1 VSAKNGYRDLA
12 ELLMKLGS
20 NANSKDHQQN
30 TPLHLAAL
38 NGHKNVAE
46 VLIRYGSDVNVTN
59 DFGLSPL
66 HWAAKSGHQE
76 ITEFLIQHGSDVMAQ
91 NGIHVT
97 ALHLAALNGH
107 KNVAEVLIRYGSDVN
122 VINYF
127 GQSLLHWAAKSGHQ
141 EITEFLVQRGS
152 DVIAQDELQRTPLHL
167 AAQNGYE
174 DLAEMLIQ
182 HGSDVNARDHLQR
195 TPLHLAAQ
203 EGYENVFE
211 FLILAAK
218 NVYEDLAE
226 MLIQHGSDVNA
237 RDYLQRTPLHLAA
250 QNGYEDLA
258 EILRQHGG
266 DVNARDH
273 LQRTPLHLATRNGN
287 RNFAEILIWYG
298 SDVNSG
304 DISRQTPLHLA
315 AQNGYE
321 NLIRYESAWRNELGE
336 TPLHVGNVTFV
347 DWPVQSGVYKQIL
360 VTLIQHGGDVNARDH
375 LPLTSFHLAARNGNE
390 DLAEILIRYGS
401 DVNAKNHQQHTP
413 LYLAALNGHKN
424 VVEVLIRYG
433 SDVNGTNYLGQSP
446 LRQLIIGEVV
456 VSSIFVNTADNLT
469 QAPYEFA
476 ASGYKRNKP
485 EKINEDA
492 DCKSTLAINRENLRG
507 IWLKWSPSYNQAP
520 YKFDP
525 KTAPVIRTATVLE
538 YLENERSL
546 ENQLEE
552 EFCSK
557 DFTPSKLLCIH
568 SEFPFLFASV
578 NLSTALGNVSGQRD
592 YKLKLNKPLSLSL
605 DGGDTAYL
613 HLGLVIKYQ
622 GRCETAY
629 RVKCCS
635 IVTSTCKICP
645 TISASNE
652 RPKDRD
658 DEEEKMCYN
667 YSSDVNDSKHFLQ
680 NPSYLTGYILLIT
693 LVIVSISSTIAICMI
708 VPVIVSLNY
717 LRTRGIYGSEKEEVG
732 HLAFQEHNQFVQW

>member
-1 VSAKNGYRDLA
+1 
-12 ELLMKLGS
+12 
-20 NANSKDHQQN
+20 
-30 TPLHLAAL
+30 
-38 NGHKNVAE
+38 
-46 VLIRYGSDVNVTN
+46 
-59 DFGLSPL
+59 
-66 HWAAKSGHQE
+66 
-76 ITEFLIQHGSDVMAQ
+76 
-91 NGIHVT
+91 
-97 ALHLAALNGH
+97 
-107 KNVAEVLIRYGSDVN
+107 
-122 VINYF
+122 
-127 GQSLLHWAAKSGHQ
+127 
-141 EITEFLVQRGS
+141 
-152 DVIAQDELQRTPLHL
+152 
-167 AAQNGYE
+167 
-174 DLAEMLIQ
+174 
-182 HGSDVNARDHLQR
+182 
-195 TPLHLAAQ
+195 
-203 EGYENVFE
+203 
-211 FLILAAK
+211 
-218 NVYEDLAE
+218 
-226 MLIQHGSDVNA
+226 
-237 RDYLQRTPLHLAA
+237 
-250 QNGYEDLA
+250 
-258 EILRQHGG
+258 
-266 DVNARDH
+266 
-273 LQRTPLHLATRNGN
+273 
-287 RNFAEILIWYG
+287 
-298 SDVNSG
+298 
-304 DISRQTPLHLA
+304 
-315 AQNGYE
+315 
-321 NLIRYESAWRNELGE
+321 
-336 TPLHVGNVTFV
+336 
-347 DWPVQSGVYKQIL
+347 
-360 VTLIQHGGDVNARDH
+360 
-375 LPLTSFHLAARNGNE
+375 
-390 DLAEILIRYGS
+390 
-401 DVNAKNHQQHTP
+401 
-413 LYLAALNGHKN
+413 
-424 VVEVLIRYG
+424 
-433 SDVNGTNYLGQSP
+433 
-446 LRQLIIGEVV
+446 
-456 VSSIFVNTADNLT
+456 
-469 QAPYEFA
+469 
-476 ASGYKRNKP
+476 
-485 EKINEDA
+485 
-492 DCKSTLAINRENLRG
+492 
-507 IWLKWSPSYNQAP
+507 LKWSPSYNQAP

-732 HLAFQEHNQFVQW
+732 HLAFQEHNQFVQWFETLQEFPPGPFGKATKKATLGNGTKDGRLTKERGKEEPDEFAKNLKILRSIAQYKDFIAQEQTLKYRQLTEKDNHFQIHPYYARDEAPTF